1 MNTYREDGKGCDWSM
16 SPSKFPP
23 PIIATAFVVN
33 CGAVLSVVDGTER
46 EERILLAVSHE
57 MDTIHQLG

>member
-1 MNTYREDGKGCDWSM
+1 M